1 MIQMEL
7 IKTNEDLIAVCKLIN
22 KAKYITI
29 DTEFIREKT
38 YWSKLCLI
46 QVCANNLEI
55 IIDPLENNIDL
66 TPFIKILNKKSILKV
81 LHSGRQDIEIF
92 YNISGKIPQ
101 PIFDTQIAA
110 MVCGFG
116 ESVGYDKLVNKIL
129 NKKIDKS
136 SRFSNWAK
144 RPLTKKQLNY
154 AIGDVTFLYEIYPIL
169 NKEIKIKKRE
179 RWLDD
184 ELGVLLS
191 KETYNSS
198 PEIAYKRLKIRSY
211 DIKTRAITFQL
222 ALWREKKAQSLDLPR
237 GRVLRDEIIYELAS
251 VKPKTINEINNMRSF
266 SNGYRLKEDVKQEI
280 LDNILIGLTLR
291 DKNLPRTPKR
301 RILPHGTNSR
311 VSLLK
316 ILLNS
321 VSEQHDVAQ
330 KLIASARDLE
340 DLIANDDADIKTL
353 KGWRYEL
360 FGRKAL
366 DFKNG
371 KIAIIMNNNN
381 IELKEL

>member
-1 MIQMEL
+1 MEL
-7 IKTNEDLIAVCKLIN
+7 IKTNEQLVEVCRSISKE
-22 KAKYITI
+22 KFITI

-46 QVCANNLEI
+46 QICTHDKEI
-55 IIDPLENNIDL
+55 IIDPLENDIDL
-66 TPFIKILNKKSILKV
+66 KPFIKILNKKSILKV

-92 YNISGKIPQ
+92 YKISGKIPQ

-116 ESVGYDKLVNKIL
+116 ESVGYEKLVEKIL

-144 RPLTKKQLNY
+144 RPLTKKQLKY
-154 AIGDVTFLYEIYPIL
+154 AIGDVTHLYQIYPIL
-169 NKEIKIKKRE
+169 NREIIEKERND
-179 RWLDD
+179 WLDD
-184 ELGVLLS
+184 ELKILLS
-191 KETYNSS
+191 ENTYDES
-198 PEIAYKRLKIRSY
+198 PKNAYKRLKIRSY
-211 DIKTRAITFQL
+211 DIKTRAITYQL
-222 ALWREKKAQSLDLPR
+222 ALWRERKAQLNNIPR
-237 GRVLRDEIIYELAS
+237 GRILRDDLIYEFAS
-251 VKPKTINEINNMRSF
+251 IKPKSIDEINSMRSL
-266 SNGYRLKEDVKQEI
+266 SNGLRLKEEVKEEI
-280 LDNILIGLTLR
+280 INNILIGLSMKEN
-291 DKNLPRTPKR
+291 DLPKLPKKR
-301 RILPHGTNSR
+301 KLPHGTNSR

-321 VSEQHDVAQ
+321 VSEKYDVAQ
-330 KLIASARDLE
+330 KLIASTQDLE
-340 DLIANDDADIKTL
+340 DLIADDNADIKTL

-360 FGRKAL
+360 FGKKAL
-366 DFKNG
+366 EFKNG

>member
-1 MIQMEL
+1 MEL
-7 IKTNEDLIAVCKLIN
+7 IKTNEQLVEVCKSIS
-22 KAKYITI
+22 KEKFITI

-46 QVCANNLEI
+46 QICSHDKEI
-55 IIDPLENNIDL
+55 IIDPLENDIDL
-66 TPFIKILNKKSILKV
+66 KPFIKILNKKSILKV

-92 YNISGKIPQ
+92 YKMSGKIPQ

-116 ESVGYDKLVNKIL
+116 ESVGYEKLVEKIL

-144 RPLTKKQLNY
+144 RPLTKKQLKY
-154 AIGDVTFLYEIYPIL
+154 AIGDVTYLYQIYPIL
-169 NKEIKIKKRE
+169 NREIIEKERNG
-179 RWLDD
+179 WLDD
-184 ELGVLLS
+184 ELKILLS
-191 KETYNSS
+191 EKTYDES
-198 PEIAYKRLKIRSY
+198 PKNAYKRLKIRSY
-211 DIKTRAITFQL
+211 DKKTRAITYQL
-222 ALWREKKAQSLDLPR
+222 ALWRERKAQLNNIPR
-237 GRVLRDEIIYELAS
+237 GRILRDDLIYELAS
-251 VKPKTINEINNMRSF
+251 IKPKSIDEINSMRSL
-266 SNGYRLKEDVKQEI
+266 SNGLRLKEEI
-280 LDNILIGLTLR
+280 KKEIIDNVLIGISMKEN
-291 DKNLPRTPKR
+291 DLPKLPKKR
-301 RILPHGTNSR
+301 KLPHGTNSR

-321 VSEQHDVAQ
+321 VSEKYDVAQ
-330 KLIASARDLE
+330 KLIASTQDLE
-340 DLIANDDADIKTL
+340 DLIADDNADIKTL

-360 FGRKAL
+360 FGKKAL
-366 DFKNG
+366 EFKNG

>member
-1 MIQMEL
+1 MEL
-7 IKTNEDLIAVCKLIN
+7 IKTNEQLVEVCKSIS
-22 KAKYITI
+22 KEKFITI

-46 QVCANNLEI
+46 QICSHDKEI
-55 IIDPLENNIDL
+55 IIDPLENDIDL
-66 TPFIKILNKKSILKV
+66 KPFIKILNKKSILKV

-92 YNISGKIPQ
+92 YKMSGKIPQ

-116 ESVGYDKLVNKIL
+116 ESVGYEKLVEKTL

-144 RPLTKKQLNY
+144 RPLTKKQLKY
-154 AIGDVTFLYEIYPIL
+154 AIGDVTYLYQIYPIL
-169 NKEIKIKKRE
+169 NREILEKERNG
-179 RWLDD
+179 WLDD
-184 ELGVLLS
+184 ELKILLS
-191 KETYNSS
+191 EKTYDES
-198 PEIAYKRLKIRSY
+198 PKNAYKRLKIRSY
-211 DIKTRAITFQL
+211 DIKTRAITYQL
-222 ALWREKKAQSLDLPR
+222 ALWRERKAQLNNIPR
-237 GRVLRDEIIYELAS
+237 SRILRDDLIYELAS
-251 VKPKTINEINNMRSF
+251 IKPKSIDEINSMRSL
-266 SNGYRLKEDVKQEI
+266 SNGLRLKEEI
-280 LDNILIGLTLR
+280 KEEIIDNVLIGLSMKEN
-291 DKNLPRTPKR
+291 DLPKLPKKR
-301 RILPHGTNSR
+301 KLPHGTNSR

-321 VSEQHDVAQ
+321 VSEKYDVAQ
-330 KLIASARDLE
+330 KLIASTQDLE
-340 DLIANDDADIKTL
+340 DLIADDNADIKTL

-360 FGRKAL
+360 FGKKAL
-366 DFKNG
+366 EFKNG